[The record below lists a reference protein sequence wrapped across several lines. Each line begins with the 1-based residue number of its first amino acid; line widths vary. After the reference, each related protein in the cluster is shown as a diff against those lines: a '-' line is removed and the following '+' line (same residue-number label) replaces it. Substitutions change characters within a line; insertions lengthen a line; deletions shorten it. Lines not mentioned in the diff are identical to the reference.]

1 VTGGGSRLTC
11 CHSSEHISAGSPAI
25 RRENGLKWAI
35 CRRRGICGI
44 GGGTYMQIGAT
55 TWGQQWALPAIDA
68 RAIGQQGR
76 SADRID
82 PASGTSPVVGTG
94 SAIGTDSAGGAGSAG
109 GIKSSTE
116 CQTCRSRKYSD
127 GSSDPTVSFQTPTK
141 LSPEQADTAVRSHE
155 QEHVVHE
162 QARARESGKR
172 VVSQSVAIHTAICP
186 ECGRSYVSGG
196 TTTTV
201 TKPVSGQS
209 AYSSSGSTA
218 GSSSGAMVDRRM

>member
-1 VTGGGSRLTC
+1 
-11 CHSSEHISAGSPAI
+11 
-25 RRENGLKWAI
+25 
-35 CRRRGICGI
+35 
-44 GGGTYMQIGAT
+44 MQIGAT
-55 TWGQQWALPAIDA
+55 TWGQQWAPPAMDV
-68 RAIGQQGR
+68 RATGQQGR

-82 PASGTSPVVGTG
+82 PASGTSPAIGINPAIGTG
-94 SAIGTDSAGGAGSAG
+94 SPIGTGTATGAGSAG

-127 GSSDPTVSFQTPTK
+127 GSSDSTVSFQTPTK

-162 QARARESGKR
+162 QARAKESGKR

-201 TKPVSGQS
+201 TKPESGQS
-209 AYSSSGSTA
+209 AYSSSGSA
-218 GSSSGAMVDRRM
+218 AVSSSGAMVDRRM